1 MTETLF
7 KRKSDVETAPL
18 QEESIVFHPGQN
30 RFCMLNR
37 TSSFIWSRLESP
49 ASATQIASELST
61 SFAGISPADAL
72 NDVQQALSTLLSLD
86 LVVETSM

>member
-7 KRKSDVETAPL
+7 KRKVDVETAPL

-37 TSSFIWSRLESP
+37 TSSFIWHRLESP
-49 ASATQIASELST
+49 ASATQIASELSA
-61 SFAGISPADAL
+61 SFAGISAADAL

-86 LVVETSM
+86 LVVETSN